1 MYFKVSIIFICNNY
15 EFDVGMN
22 CNVKF
27 VET

>member
-1 MYFKVSIIFICNNY
+1 MYYEIQILIICNNY
-15 EFDVGMN
+15 EFDVGNN